1 MLPTREWLSF
11 CNNSTTLIKSVLAI
25 KIKKGFLAMTF
36 SQQTL
41 HCMAQVRMREI
52 EKAMRQMEKDES
64 RSARGLTSPAGR
76 TDSGRTT
83 PMGRG
88 TSPGITPSASGFTT
102 PSGRVTPPG
111 ASNGVGVSGRVTP
124 SSTTASGRTTPT
136 GKVTPPG
143 TSPSGRAT
151 PTGRTANPMADAGDP
166 QGFAMADAAG
176 TASTSGRGV
185 SGLTSPAESVTPSG
199 VSFMTDDH
207 AGLSSA
213 FLHESSLAPG
223 AVTDMLVSGVADN
236 AVDASEQQQAHSSGL
251 SMDGSATAVVL
262 KHAPVDASSG
272 GLATAVPGQL
282 ISTRSSVKDAIAM
295 YEGSHPVS
303 THLSNSRHTAA
314 QQSSSL
320 SGGAYSQLTSSQS
333 SVAYQTKS
341 LSEGVYG
348 KLYSSKSSVSQIA
361 TSPSWDQGEE
371 EDLIPSSIPA
381 FENSHVA
388 GGDVSTAS
396 SGGGVARGASV
407 TSSSGIGR
415 FGGGIGRGGMNK
427 FAVEAKPADGTAAR
441 HAAELEPSSER

>member
-1 MLPTREWLSF
+1 M
-11 CNNSTTLIKSVLAI
+11 
-25 KIKKGFLAMTF
+25 
-36 SQQTL
+36 

-64 RSARGLTSPAGR
+64 RIARGITSPTGR

-83 PMGRG
+83 PMGRV
-88 TSPGITPSASGFTT
+88 TSPGITPSASGFTS

-111 ASNGVGVSGRVTP
+111 VTSGLAASGRVTP
-124 SSTTASGRTTPT
+124 PSTSASGRTTPT
-136 GKVTPPG
+136 SKVTPPG
-143 TSPSGRAT
+143 TSPPGRVT
-151 PTGRTANPMADAGDP
+151 PTGRTANPKADADNL
-166 QGFAMADAAG
+166 QGLAMADAAE

-185 SGLTSPAESVTPSG
+185 SGLTSPAESVTPSC
-199 VSFMTDDH
+199 VSFLTDNH

-213 FLHESSLAPG
+213 FLHESSSAPD
-223 AVTDMLVSGVADN
+223 AITDILVSGLAN
-236 AVDASEQQQAHSSGL
+236 ETADASEQQQVHSSGL
-251 SMDGSATAVVL
+251 SVDSSATAVGL
-262 KHAPVDASSG
+262 EHATVDTSSG
-272 GLATAVPGQL
+272 SLATAVPGQL
-282 ISTRSSVKDAIAM
+282 VSSRSTVKDAIAM

-314 QQSSSL
+314 QQSSNL

-371 EDLIPSSIPA
+371 DELITSSIPA
-381 FENSHVA
+381 FGDSHMA
-388 GGDVSTAS
+388 GGGPSTAS
-396 SGGGVARGASV
+396 SGGGVAMGAGV

-415 FGGGIGRGGMNK
+415 FGGGIGRWK
-427 FAVEAKPADGTAAR
+427 QQVCC
-441 HAAELEPSSER
+441 